1 MSDLGM
7 DIPNEPPSR
16 SNQSGKKR
24 PAEDDERESK
34 RQRAVGDEEPPTRG
48 MDYERESESGSGQDD
63 SDEDLELPLEKADG
77 VMNEIG
83 ITDKRVRQSFGEVLK
98 KYEKNSI
105 SAKHK
110 LASSEGCLEPQASFY
125 LMHNVPDL
133 RSDRRVKQKLID
145 VCVASLE
152 KLQREEVEGKLS
164 EAAFKS
170 YLTEAFGRRKEVQ
183 EIITRAVSHCKNEDK
198 EGGGIKG
205 RHTRTDFENHHFQAA
220 RKLLQEI
227 TKPGERS
234 LGDIYDSLSQLDLS
248 NFPQEKKEIGTKVL
262 EEVKKDKSILD
273 KHVKSGEST
282 KSAHVRRVRGFMYK
296 HSFFEKPACIS
307 SLDARYFKSLNNVL
321 RASIAYLK
329 STSDRTSA
337 SGQWAAAPVSYDGV
351 KERSHDEGSAH
362 IPIILDT

>member
-24 PAEDDERESK
+24 PAEDDGRESK
-34 RQRAVGDEEPPTRG
+34 RQRTVGDEEPPPHG

-170 YLTEAFGRRKEVQ
+170 YLTEAFGKTKAIEKV
-183 EIITRAVSHCKNEDK
+183 VKHCKKEEKGDK
-198 EGGGIKG
+198 EEGGIKG
-205 RHTRTDFENHHFQAA
+205 RHTRTDFVNHFQAA

-329 STSDRTSA
+329 STSD
-337 SGQWAAAPVSYDGV
+337 
-351 KERSHDEGSAH
+351 
-362 IPIILDT
+362 